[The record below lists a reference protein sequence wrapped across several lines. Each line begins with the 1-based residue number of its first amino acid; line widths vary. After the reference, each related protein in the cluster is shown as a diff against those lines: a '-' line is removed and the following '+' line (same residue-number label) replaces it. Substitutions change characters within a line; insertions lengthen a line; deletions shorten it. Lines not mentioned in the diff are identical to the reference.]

1 MLLLNWMTTPPHF
14 IGSKSFLGSC
24 VELTGKQL
32 AKGDETQGL
41 GSLMCETC
49 VLQA

>member
-1 MLLLNWMTTPPHF
+1 MLLLNWMTTPTHF

-32 AKGDETQGL
+32 AKAQVL